1 MSSDDHP
8 AQPRCIELEE
18 NLSHAA
24 ARRLAACFI
33 EARGA
38 ETVVDAS
45 KVLHLGAQ
53 CAQILVSAVRSWQT
67 DQVHLG
73 IRGASQPFL
82 DCARLLG
89 VSSHLE
95 PYVGH

>member
-1 MSSDDHP
+1 MSSDDHS
-8 AQPRCIELEE
+8 AQPRCIELED

-24 ARRLAACFI
+24 ARRLAVCFV
-33 EARGA
+33 EARGD
-38 ETVVDAS
+38 ETIVDAS
-45 KVLHLGAQ
+45 KVMFLGAQ
-53 CAQILVSAVRSWQT
+53 CAQILVSAVRSWRA
-67 DQVHLG
+67 DQVQFG
-73 IRGASQPFL
+73 FKGVSQPFI